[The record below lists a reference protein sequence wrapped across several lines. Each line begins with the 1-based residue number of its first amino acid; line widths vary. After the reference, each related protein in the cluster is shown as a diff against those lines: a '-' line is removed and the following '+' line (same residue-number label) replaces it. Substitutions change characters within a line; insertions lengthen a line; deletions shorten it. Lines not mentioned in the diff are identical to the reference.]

1 MAVGA
6 TNSSTNQ
13 HSNGQVN
20 RRLWLVR
27 HGLTDWNVQ
36 QRFCGHSD
44 IPLSAR
50 GQEQSLWIAKQLLKE
65 SISVIYTSDLMRAC
79 ETAEIIASQRASA
92 VQIKESPEWRE
103 MDFGEWE
110 GLTFAQIE
118 ERFKDQIGFFIDPEH
133 HSPPNGESLTHL
145 QQRVMDAFLVI
156 VRSNEILL
164 TGDVVIV
171 SHGGPLRILLCSILG
186 IPLQRQWQI
195 KLDSGSLSAIDLLL
209 GYGSSEP
216 CAILSL
222 LNVQIPMPVDHPAQ
236 DQFSSNELESTGRN
250 KE

>member
-1 MAVGA
+1 MAEGA
-6 TNSSTNQ
+6 TNSSANQ
-13 HSNGQVN
+13 HSNGQVYK
-20 RRLWLVR
+20 RLWLVR

-50 GQEQSLWIAKQLLKE
+50 GREQSLWIAKQLLKE
-65 SISVIYTSDLMRAC
+65 NISVIYTSDMMRAC

-92 VQIKESPEWRE
+92 VQIKTSPVWRE

-110 GLTFAQIE
+110 GLTYAQIE
-118 ERFKDQIGFFIDPEH
+118 EQFKDQIGFFVDPEH
-133 HSPPNGESLTHL
+133 HSPPHGESLTHL
-145 QQRVMDAFLVI
+145 QQRVMDAFSSI
-156 VRSNEILL
+156 VRSDEILL
-164 TGDVVIV
+164 KGDVVIV

-195 KLDSGSLSAIDLLL
+195 KLDVGSLSTIDLIP
-209 GYGSSEP
+209 GYGSSQQ

-236 DQFSSNELESTGRN
+236 DQFSSDGT
-250 KE
+250 

>member
-1 MAVGA
+1 MAEGA
-6 TNSSTNQ
+6 INSSANQ

-27 HGLTDWNVQ
+27 HGLTDWNVH

-44 IPLSAR
+44 IPLSALGR
-50 GQEQSLWIAKQLLKE
+50 EQSLWIAKQLLQE
-65 SISVIYTSDLMRAC
+65 SISVIYTSDLMRAS
-79 ETAEIIASQRASA
+79 ETAEIIASQRASR

-110 GLTFAQIE
+110 GLTYAQIE
-118 ERFKDQIGFFIDPEH
+118 EQFNDQIGFFIDPEH

-156 VRSNEILL
+156 VRSDEVLPP
-164 TGDVVIV
+164 GDVVIV

-186 IPLQRQWQI
+186 ISLQRHWQI
-195 KLDSGSLSAIDLLL
+195 KLDSGSLSAIDLLPGN
-209 GYGSSEP
+209 GYSEP
-216 CAILSL
+216 YAILSL
-222 LNVQIPMPVDHPAQ
+222 LNVQSTRPVDHPAQ
-236 DQFSSNELESTGRN
+236 DQFSRNEHENTGR
-250 KE
+250 

>member
-1 MAVGA
+1 MAEGA
-6 TNSSTNQ
+6 TNSSANQ
-13 HSNGQVN
+13 HINGQVN

-36 QRFCGHSD
+36 QRFCGRSD

-65 SISVIYTSDLMRAC
+65 SVSVIYTSDLIRAS

-92 VQIKESPEWRE
+92 VQIKASPEWRE

-110 GLTFAQIE
+110 GLTYAQIE
-118 ERFKDQIGFFIDPEH
+118 EQFKDQLGFFTDPEH

-156 VRSNEILL
+156 VRSDEILPP
-164 TGDVVIV
+164 GDVVIV

-195 KLDSGSLSAIDLLL
+195 KLDFGSLSAIDLLP
-209 GYGSSEP
+209 GYGYSEP
-216 CAILSL
+216 YAILSL
-222 LNVQIPMPVDHPAQ
+222 LNVQISIPVDHPAQ
-236 DQFSSNELESTGRN
+236 DQFSTEGT
-250 KE
+250 